1 MRLSDLES
9 RDVINVVDG
18 RVLGNVADVE
28 IDIGDGR
35 INAIIVPGPGRVMG
49 LFGQKNEYRIPW
61 GNIKKIGPDVILV
74 EMQS

>member
-9 RDVINVVDG
+9 RDVINVIDG

-28 IDIGDGR
+28 IDLGEGR
-35 INAIIVPGPGRVMG
+35 VSAIIVPGPGRVMG
-49 LFGQKNEYRIPW
+49 LFGQKSEYRIPW

-74 EMQS
+74 EMES